1 MTQPTNRR
9 TFGSVFKNPEHELG
23 AGKIAI
29 LATLDRAAAAP
40 DHPGV
45 A

>member
-1 MTQPTNRR
+1 VLRAI
-9 TFGSVFKNPEHELG
+9 ELG
-23 AGKIAI
+23 AGREAI

>member
-1 MTQPTNRR
+1 VPSHRFLPTLRLHVER
-9 TFGSVFKNPEHELG
+9 AIELG
-23 AGKIAI
+23 AGRTQI
-29 LATLDRAAAAP
+29 LSTLELAATAP